1 MMNRT
6 PLYETHRAAGA
17 KLVDFAGW
25 DMPIQ
30 YGSVVEEYQ
39 TVRANAGL
47 FDVSHMGRLYLSGSG
62 SGPFLQRL
70 TTNDVAKLAVGQAH
84 YSMMC
89 REDGGIL
96 DDVFVYRS
104 GETDFLLCV
113 NASNREKIVE
123 WTTQHHRATDQC
135 AIEDRTSTVA
145 QIAVQGPSSR
155 TVLARL
161 STKDLGA
168 LKLHCSHEDR
178 IAGIPCFVARTGY
191 TGELGFELNMPS
203 ERATELW
210 HSLLEAGEDQGM
222 KPAGLGARDLLR
234 LEMGYLLYGND
245 INEQTSPLEA
255 GAEWTVSFQ
264 KGPFLGRDALL
275 AQRNSGVKR
284 RFVAF
289 ELTEKGVPRHGF
301 PILDLSSSL
310 TIGEVTSGNL
320 SPLLQ
325 KGIGLGYV
333 PVSHS
338 TLGTGIAI
346 DIRGKVLPASVVK
359 APFYKRTMPQG

>member
-1 MMNRT
+1 MNRT

-30 YGSVVEEYQ
+30 YGSVIEEYQ
-39 TVRANAGL
+39 TVRARAGL
-47 FDVSHMGRLYLSGSG
+47 FDVSHMGRLYFSGSG

-70 TTNDVAKLAVGQAH
+70 TTNDVAKLAVGGAH

-96 DDVFVYRS
+96 DDVFVYRT

-113 NASNREKIVE
+113 NASNRKKIIE
-123 WTTQHHRATDQC
+123 WINRQHRDTDQC
-135 AIEDRTSTVA
+135 AVEDRSSAVA

-161 STKDLGA
+161 CTKDLEA
-168 LKLHCSHEDR
+168 LKLHRSHEDR
-178 IAGIPCFVARTGY
+178 VAGIPCFVARTGY
-191 TGELGFELNMPS
+191 TGELGFELNVPS
-203 ERATELW
+203 DRAVELW
-210 HSLLEAGEDQGM
+210 RSVMDAGKDQGI

-245 INEQTSPLEA
+245 INEQTSPIEA
-255 GAEWTVSFQ
+255 GAEWTVSFE

-275 AQRNSGVKR
+275 AQKNADVR
-284 RFVAF
+284 RGFIAF
-289 ELTEKGVPRHGF
+289 ELAEKGVPRHGF
-301 PILDLSSSL
+301 PILDPASSQ
-310 TIGEVTSGNL
+310 TIGEVSSGNL

-333 PVSHS
+333 PVSYVPV
-338 TLGTGIAI
+338 GTPVAI
-346 DIRGKVLPASVVK
+346 DIRGKIVPASIVK
-359 APFYKRTMPQG
+359 APFYKRPKPLR

>member
-1 MMNRT
+1 MNRT
-6 PLYETHRAAGA
+6 PLYETHREAGA

-30 YGSVVEEYQ
+30 YGSVIEEYQ
-39 TVRANAGL
+39 TVRSKAGL
-47 FDVSHMGRLYLSGSG
+47 FDVSHMGRLYLSGTG
-62 SGPFLQRL
+62 SGPFLQRM
-70 TTNDVAKLAVGQAH
+70 TTNDVAKLAVGRAQ

-96 DDVFVYRS
+96 DDVFVYRT
-104 GETDFLLCV
+104 GESDFLLCV
-113 NASNREKIVE
+113 NASNRKKIVD
-123 WTTQHHRATDQC
+123 WINRQHRATDQC
-135 AIEDRTSTVA
+135 TIEDRSSAVA

-161 STKDLGA
+161 CKKDLGA
-168 LKLHCSHEDR
+168 LKLHASHEDLV
-178 IAGIPCFVARTGY
+178 AGIPCFVARTGY

-203 ERATELW
+203 DRAAELW
-210 HSLLEAGEDQGM
+210 RNLMEAGTDQGI

-245 INEQTSPLEA
+245 INEQTTPLEA
-255 GAEWTVSFQ
+255 GAEWTVNFE

-275 AQRNSGVKR
+275 TQKHDGVR
-284 RFVAF
+284 RRVIAF
-289 ELTEKGVPRHGF
+289 ELIEKGVPRHGF
-301 PILDLSSSL
+301 PILDPASSEP
-310 TIGEVTSGNL
+310 IGEVTSGNL

-325 KGIGLGYV
+325 KGIGLGCV

-338 TLGTGIAI
+338 SPGTAIAV
-346 DIRGKVLPASVVK
+346 DIRGKILPASIVT
-359 APFYKRTMPQG
+359 APFYTRPKPRG

>member
-1 MMNRT
+1 MNRT
-6 PLYETHRAAGA
+6 PLYDTHRAAGA

-25 DMPIQ
+25 EMPIQ
-30 YGSVVEEYQ
+30 YGSVIEEYQ
-39 TVRANAGL
+39 TVRAKAGL
-47 FDVSHMGRLYLSGSG
+47 FDVSHMGRLYVSGSG

-70 TTNDVAKLAVGQAH
+70 TTNDVAKLAVGQAQ

-96 DDVFVYRS
+96 DDVFVYRT
-104 GETDFLLCV
+104 GESDFLLCV

-123 WTTQHHRATDQC
+123 WTKRHHRAADQC
-135 AIEDRTSTVA
+135 TVEDRSAAVA

-161 STKDLGA
+161 CTKDLGA
-168 LKLHCSHEDR
+168 LKLHSSHEDLV
-178 IAGIPCFVARTGY
+178 AGIPCFVARTGY
-191 TGELGFELNMPS
+191 TGELGFELNLPS
-203 ERATELW
+203 DRAAELW
-210 HSLLEAGEDQGM
+210 CSLMEAGKDQGI

-245 INEQTSPLEA
+245 INERTSPLEA
-255 GAEWTVSFQ
+255 GAEWAVSFE

-275 AQRNSGVKR
+275 AQKHAGVQR
-284 RFVAF
+284 RFIAF
-289 ELTEKGVPRHGF
+289 ELAEKGVPRHGF
-301 PILDLSSSL
+301 PILDPASSNG
-310 TIGEVTSGNL
+310 IGEVTSGNL

-333 PVSHS
+333 PVSRS
-338 TLGTGIAI
+338 IIGTAVAV
-346 DIRGKVLPASVVK
+346 DIRGKLLPATVVR
-359 APFYKRTMPQG
+359 APFYKRPKPSG

>member
-1 MMNRT
+1 MNRT

-30 YGSVVEEYQ
+30 YASVVEEYQ
-39 TVRANAGL
+39 TVRNKAGL
-47 FDVSHMGRLYLSGSG
+47 FDVSHMGRLYLSGRD

-96 DDVFVYRS
+96 DDVFVYRT

-113 NASNREKIVE
+113 NASNREKIVQ
-123 WTTQHHRATDQC
+123 WTQQHHRPTDQC
-135 AIEDRTSTVA
+135 TIEDRSLAVA
-145 QIAVQGPSSR
+145 QIALQGPASR
-155 TVLARL
+155 TVLACL
-161 STKDLGA
+161 CTKDIGA
-168 LKLHCSHEDR
+168 LKLHCSYEDR

-191 TGELGFELNMPS
+191 TGELGFELNTPS
-203 ERATELW
+203 ERAADLW
-210 HSLLEAGEDQGM
+210 HSLMEAGKDHGVT
-222 KPAGLGARDLLR
+222 PAGLGARDLLR

-264 KGPFLGRDALL
+264 KGSFLGRDALL
-275 AQRNSGVKR
+275 AQKNFGTRQ
-284 RFVAF
+284 RFIAF

-301 PILDLSSSL
+301 PILDPSLSH
-310 TIGEVTSGNL
+310 TIGAVTSGNL

-333 PVSHS
+333 PASHA
-338 TLGTGIAI
+338 TPGTGVAI
-346 DIRGKVLPASVVK
+346 DIRGKVLSANVVK
-359 APFYKRTMPQG
+359 APFYKRPKVG